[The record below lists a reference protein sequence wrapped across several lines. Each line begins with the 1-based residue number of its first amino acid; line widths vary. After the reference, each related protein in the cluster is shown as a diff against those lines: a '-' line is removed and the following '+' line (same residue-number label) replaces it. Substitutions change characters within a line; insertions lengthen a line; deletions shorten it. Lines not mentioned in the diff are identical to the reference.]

1 MLAFRVYLVNHDYMS
16 VEEQPDYLAI
26 HEGFAATEH
35 GRVLGDNVRYAIYK
49 PESVSNQRWIELL
62 GPDADNLRHLL
73 STYHLTGE
81 FIERTEELQPGE
93 LSPRDKAILKIGAIT
108 HDEAESVP
116 EIGDVNYSHK
126 TADHETAEQAAF
138 REYLPR
144 FHPDASPEVTELI
157 LEAADEVIFNR
168 ESRLGRIFNAVERIG
183 YLRVAMRASGHLH
196 EGSAP
201 ECAEGLAWLVADTI
215 SNHHTTHL
223 IAAGRRFPA
232 THRFLEIH
240 QPELER
246 TFDAGYFASRSVFA
260 KFDPD
265 RADIK
270 KAHVNAAGQIWDSW
284 CGEFIDTAGETDIE
298 T

>member
-1 MLAFRVYLVNHDYMS
+1 MLAFALSLVNHSYMS

-26 HEGFAATEH
+26 HDSFAATEH
-35 GRVLGDNVRYAIYK
+35 GQVLGNNVRYSIYK
-49 PESVSNQRWIELL
+49 PDDVSNQRWIELL
-62 GPDADNLRHLL
+62 GPDADNLRHLV
-73 STYHLTGE
+73 STYHLTEE

-116 EIGDVNYSHK
+116 EIGDINYSHK

-144 FHPDASPEVTELI
+144 FHPDASPEVAELI

-201 ECAEGLAWLVADTI
+201 ECADGLTWLVTDTI

-246 TFDAGYFASRSVFA
+246 MFDVGYVGRLTSFA

-265 RADIK
+265 RATVK
-270 KAHVNAAGQIWDSW
+270 EAHFDSACNVWDSW
-284 CGEFIDTAGETDIE
+284 GGEFTDTGDDET
-298 T
+298 